1 MKKVTKM
8 AAGMICRIDG
18 YQAQTAKRW
27 DKTPTALVL
36 RSSKS
41 RYLCFNI
48 NWLDKIGK
56 KKLLKLLNKFLKDQE
71 TLLLDSNI
79 KRNKFFNRLREK
91 NFPRSCYRVYLKS
104 GLPKNI
110 YQLNIE
116 EFKQAIKGDELTLVE
131 DDRRNR
137 KNRKN

>member
-8 AAGMICRIDG
+8 TNGMICRIDG

-48 NWLDKIGK
+48 NWLDRTSK
-56 KKLLKLLNKFLKDQE
+56 KKLLKLLNKFLDLDE
-71 TLLLDSNI
+71 TKLLDSNV
-79 KRNKFFNRLREK
+79 KRTKFFNRLREK

-104 GLPKNI
+104 GLPKNL

-131 DDRRNR
+131 DDRKDR
-137 KNRKN
+137 KKS

>member
-1 MKKVTKM
+1 MKRVTKM
-8 AAGMICRIDG
+8 TNGMICRIDG

-48 NWLDKIGK
+48 NWLDRTSK
-56 KKLLKLLNKFLKDQE
+56 KKLLKLLNKFLDLDE
-71 TLLLDSNI
+71 TKLLDSNV
-79 KRNKFFNRLREK
+79 KRTKFFNRLRAK

-104 GLPKNI
+104 GLPKNL

-131 DDRRNR
+131 DDR

>member
-8 AAGMICRIDG
+8 ATGMICKIDG

-36 RSSKS
+36 RRSKS

-104 GLPKNI
+104 GLPKNL

>member
-8 AAGMICRIDG
+8 TNGMICRIDG

-48 NWLDKIGK
+48 NWLDRTSK
-56 KKLLKLLNKFLKDQE
+56 KKLLKLLNRFLDLDE
-71 TLLLDSNI
+71 TKLLDSNV
-79 KRNKFFNRLREK
+79 KRTKFFNRLRAK

-104 GLPKNI
+104 GLPKNL

-131 DDRRNR
+131 TQNKR
-137 KNRKN
+137 KK

>member
-8 AAGMICRIDG
+8 TNGMICRIDG

-48 NWLDKIGK
+48 NWLDRTSK
-56 KKLLKLLNKFLKDQE
+56 KKLLKLLNKFLDLDE
-71 TLLLDSNI
+71 TKLLDSNV
-79 KRNKFFNRLREK
+79 KRTKFFNRLRAK

-131 DDRRNR
+131 DNSKSTR
-137 KNRKN
+137 KR

>member
-1 MKKVTKM
+1 MKKITKM
-8 AAGMICRIDG
+8 ATGMICKIDG

-56 KKLLKLLNKFLKDQE
+56 KKLLTLLNKFLKDQE

>member
-8 AAGMICRIDG
+8 ATGMICKIDG

-79 KRNKFFNRLREK
+79 KRNKFFNRLRQK

-104 GLPKNI
+104 GLPKNL

>member
-8 AAGMICRIDG
+8 TNGMICRIDG

-48 NWLDKIGK
+48 NWLDRTSK
-56 KKLLKLLNKFLKDQE
+56 KKLLKLLNKFLDLDE
-71 TLLLDSNI
+71 TKLLDSNV
-79 KRNKFFNRLREK
+79 KRTKFFNRLRAK

-104 GLPKNI
+104 GLPKDL

-131 DDRRNR
+131 TQNKR
-137 KNRKN
+137 KK

>member
-8 AAGMICRIDG
+8 TNGMICRVDG

-48 NWLDKIGK
+48 NWLDRTSK
-56 KKLLKLLNKFLKDQE
+56 KKLLKLLNKFLDLDE
-71 TLLLDSNI
+71 TKLLDSNV
-79 KRNKFFNRLREK
+79 KRTKFFNRLRAK

-104 GLPKNI
+104 GLPKNL

-131 DDRRNR
+131 DDRKDR

>member
-8 AAGMICRIDG
+8 ATGMICKIDG

-36 RSSKS
+36 RISKS

-79 KRNKFFNRLREK
+79 KRNKFFNRLRAK

-131 DDRRNR
+131 LDRKRNNR
-137 KNRKN
+137 KN

>member
-8 AAGMICRIDG
+8 TTGMICKIDG

>member
-8 AAGMICRIDG
+8 ATGMICKIDG

-48 NWLDKIGK
+48 NWLDKIGQ

-104 GLPKNI
+104 GLPKNL

-131 DDRRNR
+131 DDRKDR

>member
-8 AAGMICRIDG
+8 TNGMICRIDG

-36 RSSKS
+36 RSTKS

-48 NWLDKIGK
+48 NWLDRTSK
-56 KKLLKLLNKFLKDQE
+56 KKLLKLLNKFLDLDE
-71 TLLLDSNI
+71 TKLLDSNV
-79 KRNKFFNRLREK
+79 KRTKFFNRLRAK

-104 GLPKNI
+104 GLPKNL

-131 DDRRNR
+131 DDR

>member
-8 AAGMICRIDG
+8 TNGMICRIDG

-48 NWLDKIGK
+48 NWLDRTSK
-56 KKLLKLLNKFLKDQE
+56 KKLLKLLNKFLDLDE
-71 TLLLDSNI
+71 TKLLDSNV
-79 KRNKFFNRLREK
+79 KRTKFFNRLRAK

-104 GLPKNI
+104 GLPKNL

-131 DDRRNR
+131 DDRKDR
-137 KNRKN
+137 KKS

>member
-1 MKKVTKM
+1 MKKITKM
-8 AAGMICRIDG
+8 ATGMICKIDG

>member
-1 MKKVTKM
+1 MKKITKM
-8 AAGMICRIDG
+8 ATGMICKIDG

-71 TLLLDSNI
+71 TLLLDSNV
-79 KRNKFFNRLREK
+79 KRNKFFNRLRSK

>member
-8 AAGMICRIDG
+8 TNGMICRIDG

-48 NWLDKIGK
+48 NWLDRTSK
-56 KKLLKLLNKFLKDQE
+56 KKLLKLLNEFLDLDE
-71 TLLLDSNI
+71 TKLLDSNV
-79 KRNKFFNRLREK
+79 KRTKFFNRLREK

-104 GLPKNI
+104 GLPKNL

-131 DDRRNR
+131 DDRKDR
-137 KNRKN
+137 KKS

>member
-8 AAGMICRIDG
+8 TNGMICRIDG

-36 RSSKS
+36 KSSKS

-48 NWLDKIGK
+48 NWLDRTSK
-56 KKLLKLLNKFLKDQE
+56 KKLLKLLNKFLDLDE
-71 TLLLDSNI
+71 TKLLDSNV
-79 KRNKFFNRLREK
+79 KRTKFFNRLRAK

-104 GLPKNI
+104 GLPKNL

-131 DDRRNR
+131 DDRKNR

>member
-1 MKKVTKM
+1 MKRVTKM
-8 AAGMICRIDG
+8 TNGMICRIDG

-48 NWLDKIGK
+48 NWLDRTSK
-56 KKLLKLLNKFLKDQE
+56 KKLLKLLNKFLDLDE
-71 TLLLDSNI
+71 TKLLDSNV
-79 KRNKFFNRLREK
+79 KRTKFFNRLRAK

-104 GLPKNI
+104 GLPKDL

-131 DDRRNR
+131 TQNKR
-137 KNRKN
+137 KK

>member
-1 MKKVTKM
+1 MNKVTKM
-8 AAGMICRIDG
+8 ATGMICKIDG

>member
-8 AAGMICRIDG
+8 TNGMICRIDG

-48 NWLDKIGK
+48 NWLDRTSK
-56 KKLLKLLNKFLKDQE
+56 KKLLKLLNKFLDLDE
-71 TLLLDSNI
+71 TKLLDSNV
-79 KRNKFFNRLREK
+79 KRTKFFNRLRAK

-104 GLPKNI
+104 GLPKNL

-131 DDRRNR
+131 TQNKR
-137 KNRKN
+137 KK

>member
-1 MKKVTKM
+1 
-8 AAGMICRIDG
+8 MICRIDG

-48 NWLDKIGK
+48 NWLDRTSK

-104 GLPKNI
+104 GLPKNL

-116 EFKQAIKGDELTLVE
+116 EFKQAIKGDELTLV
-131 DDRRNR
+131 D
-137 KNRKN
+137 K

>member
-8 AAGMICRIDG
+8 TNGMICRIDG

-48 NWLDKIGK
+48 NWLDRTSK
-56 KKLLKLLNKFLKDQE
+56 KKLLKLLNKFLDLDE
-71 TLLLDSNI
+71 TKLLDSNV
-79 KRNKFFNRLREK
+79 KRTKFFNRLRAK

-131 DDRRNR
+131 TQNKR
-137 KNRKN
+137 KK

>member
-8 AAGMICRIDG
+8 TNGMICKIDG

-48 NWLDKIGK
+48 NWLDKTGK

-104 GLPKNI
+104 GLPKNL